1 MKKLQEVIGLSV
13 LDVSS
18 GKKVGTVKDIYFDL
32 NGDVKGFLVEG
43 SGFFSRGSFLSY
55 EELGAIGDDAVTI
68 GTADFLQ
75 PLHLNE
81 QFYSFNSGKTP
92 YKELP
97 VVTTNGNE
105 LGHIIDVYFKEEL
118 GKIIGY
124 EISDGFLSDITEGR
138 RTIGHPDRQIVGK
151 DAIVIPND
159 EIRDVVFEKE
169 EL

>member
-1 MKKLQEVIGLSV
+1 
-13 LDVSS
+13 
-18 GKKVGTVKDIYFDL
+18 
-32 NGDVKGFLVEG
+32 
-43 SGFFSRGSFLSY
+43 
-55 EELGAIGDDAVTI
+55 
-68 GTADFLQ
+68 
-75 PLHLNE
+75 
-81 QFYSFNSGKTP
+81 
-92 YKELP
+92 
-97 VVTTNGNE
+97 
-105 LGHIIDVYFKEEL
+105 L